1 VPPAK
6 RFVGG
11 TGTTSASLF
20 SPLNGSR
27 AQRFG
32 AGAEVNSRHEEVD
45 MAAPLAKNAPRKE
58 STSTTLR
65 GQSENRIPLI
75 RRVQRLTPWVYLA
88 VPLALLITFVYIP
101 CVNLFYYSIT
111 DWDGL
116 TPNPS
121 IVGLYNYRQIF
132 TNPEYFDVFKVSL
145 YYIAGAAVQIGLAL
159 YFAMILSFNVKFKN
173 LWKGIIFFPYLIN
186 GVAIAFI
193 FNFFFAPGGTL
204 DSVLKVVGY
213 HNQYN
218 SNGTELAHHLW
229 LGDPHLVNISLAS
242 VSVWRYLGLNF
253 VLFLGAI
260 QSIPS
265 DLYEAAELDGASRWK
280 QFRYII
286 APSIKPILSLSVLLA
301 IAGSLSVFE
310 VPYIMLLGA
319 NGSATFVIQTVR
331 TAFDFHE
338 VGQASALAVVLL
350 LIVLAV
356 TWLQRLLFP
365 DREVDL
371 T

>member
-1 VPPAK
+1 MA
-6 RFVGG
+6 
-11 TGTTSASLF
+11 ASL
-20 SPLNGSR
+20 
-27 AQRFG
+27 AQ
-32 AGAEVNSRHEEVD
+32 N
-45 MAAPLAKNAPRKE
+45 PPRTE
-58 STSTTLR
+58 STSAVVPK
-65 GQSENRIPLI
+65 NRTPLY
-75 RRVQRLTPWVYLA
+75 RRLHRLTPWLYLA
-88 VPLALLITFVYIP
+88 VPLALLVTFIYIP

-132 TNPEYFDVFKVSL
+132 ANPEYFDVFKVSL
-145 YYIAGAAVQIGLAL
+145 YYIAAAAIQIGLAM
-159 YFAMILSFNVKFKN
+159 YFATILSFKVRLKN

-204 DSVLKVVGY
+204 DSALKVVGY
-213 HNQYN
+213 HNQYS
-218 SNGTELAHHLW
+218 SNGTLLAHHLW

-242 VSVWRYLGLNF
+242 VSVWRYMGLNF
-253 VLFLGAI
+253 VLFLGSI

-265 DLYEAAELDGASRWK
+265 NLYEAAELDGASRWH

-286 APSIKPILSLSVLLA
+286 APSIKPVISLSVILA
-301 IAGSLSVFE
+301 VAGSLAVFE

-319 NGSATFVIQTVR
+319 NGSATFVIQTVN
-331 TAFDFHE
+331 TAFTFHQ

-350 LIVLAV
+350 LIVLGV
-356 TWLQRLLFP
+356 TWVQRLLVP
-365 DREVDL
+365 DKDVDL
-371 T
+371 V

>member
-1 VPPAK
+1 MA
-6 RFVGG
+6 
-11 TGTTSASLF
+11 ASL
-20 SPLNGSR
+20 
-27 AQRFG
+27 AQH
-32 AGAEVNSRHEEVD
+32 V
-45 MAAPLAKNAPRKE
+45 PRKE
-58 STSTTLR
+58 SASTLGGQPKNKRPLR
-65 GQSENRIPLI
+65 QRLK
-75 RRVQRLTPWVYLA
+75 RLTPWIYLA

-132 TNPEYFDVFKVSL
+132 ANPMYFDVFKVSL
-145 YYIAGAAVQIGLAL
+145 YYLAAAAVQIGLAL
-159 YFAMILSFNVKFKN
+159 YFATILSFNVRFKN
-173 LWKGIIFFPYLIN
+173 LWKGIIFFPYMIN

-204 DSVLKVVGY
+204 DSVLRVIGY

-218 SNGTELAHHLW
+218 SNGTTLAHHLW

-242 VSVWRYLGLNF
+242 VSLWRYMGLNF

-260 QSIPS
+260 QSIPGS
-265 DLYEAAELDGASRWK
+265 LYEAAELDGASRWQ

-286 APSIKPILSLSVLLA
+286 APGIKPVISLCVILA
-301 IAGSLSVFE
+301 ISGSLAVFE
-310 VPYIMLLGA
+310 VPYVMLLGA
-319 NGSATFVIQTVR
+319 NGSATFVIETIQ
-331 TAFDFHE
+331 TAFTFHE

-350 LIVLAV
+350 LIVLTV
-356 TWLQRLLFP
+356 TWVQRLLFP

>member
-1 VPPAK
+1 
-6 RFVGG
+6 
-11 TGTTSASLF
+11 
-20 SPLNGSR
+20 
-27 AQRFG
+27 
-32 AGAEVNSRHEEVD
+32 
-45 MAAPLAKNAPRKE
+45 MAATVAWNRTPRF
-58 STSTTLR
+58 
-65 GQSENRIPLI
+65 
-75 RRVQRLTPWVYLA
+75 RRAQRLTPWVYLA
-88 VPLALLITFVYIP
+88 VPLALLVTFVYIP

-116 TPNPS
+116 TPNPAL
-121 IVGLYNYRQIF
+121 VGLYNYGQIF
-132 TNPEYFDVFKVSL
+132 TNPQYFDVFKVSL
-145 YYIAGAAVQIGLAL
+145 YYIGGAAIQICLAL
-159 YFAMILSFNVKFKN
+159 YFATILSFKVKFKN
-173 LWKGIIFFPYLIN
+173 FWKGLIFFPYLIN

-204 DSVLKVVGY
+204 DSVLKVIGY
-213 HNQYN
+213 DNQYT
-218 SNGTELAHHLW
+218 SNGTVLAHHLW

-265 DLYEAAELDGASRWK
+265 ERYEAAELDGANRWH

-286 APSIKPILSLSVLLA
+286 APSIKPLISLSVILA
-301 IAGSLSVFE
+301 ISGSLAVFE

-319 NGSATFVIQTVR
+319 NGSATFVIQTVN
-331 TAFDFHE
+331 TAFTFHE

-356 TWLQRLLFP
+356 TWLQRLVVP
-365 DREVDL
+365 DKEVDIS
-371 T
+371 